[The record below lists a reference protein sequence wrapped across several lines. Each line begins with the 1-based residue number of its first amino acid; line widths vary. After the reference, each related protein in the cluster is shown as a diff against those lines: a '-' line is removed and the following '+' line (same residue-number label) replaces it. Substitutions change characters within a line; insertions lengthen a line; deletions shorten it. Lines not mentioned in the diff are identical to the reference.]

1 MIRENLNEVQTRL
14 QDLITKGH
22 VVNAYLSKLEKAE
35 ELTTLTIEQKGEIFD
50 RVNGMASDIQAAY
63 DSLKEAFQA
72 TEVIPEEPE

>member
-1 MIRENLNEVQTRL
+1 MIRENLNVVQERL

-35 ELTTLTIEQKGEIFD
+35 ELTTLTIEQKGEILD
-50 RVNGMASDIQAAY
+50 RVNAMASDIQTAF

-72 TEVIPEEPE
+72 TEPIVE